1 MTTEAL
7 RERTTTPETGAIVT
21 GGFRAER
28 RQSTT
33 VPVIPLWER
42 PRKGG
47 RA

>member
-7 RERTTTPETGAIVT
+7 RERATAPETGATVT
-21 GGFRAER
+21 GGFRADR
-28 RQSTT
+28 RSSTT

-42 PRKGG
+42 PLKGR

>member
-7 RERTTTPETGAIVT
+7 KERTAAPEAGATVA
-21 GGFRAER
+21 GGFRAEMR
-28 RQSTT
+28 PSTT

-42 PRKGG
+42 PQKGG

>member
-7 RERTTTPETGAIVT
+7 RERTTTPETGGTEA

-28 RQSTT
+28 RPSTT

-42 PRKGG
+42 PHQGG
-47 RA
+47 RG